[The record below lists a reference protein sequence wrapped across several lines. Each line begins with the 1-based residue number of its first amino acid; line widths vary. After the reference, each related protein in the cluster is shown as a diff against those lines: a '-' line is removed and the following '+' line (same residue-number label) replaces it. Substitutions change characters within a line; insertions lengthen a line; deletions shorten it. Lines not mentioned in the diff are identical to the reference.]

1 MLQKKAKGFKRNGV
15 LNPFQRA
22 KKWVNNPI
30 KCQRRFIGVF
40 CNRFKKNL
48 SLDKKVLKEKPEGR
62 RNGLTTPLNALE
74 AVYLSCLKKMYE
86 KNKKNGL
93 ITLRGYFATTLYDMA
108 RMSKIPLYNQKQVID
123 KLKMRGIIKYD
134 PLLFDKYD
142 EGSDPMVLFKI
153 LC

>member
-1 MLQKKAKGFKRNGV
+1 MLQKKAKGFKRKG
-15 LNPFQRA
+15 
-22 KKWVNNPI
+22 I

-48 SLDKKVLKEKPEGR
+48 SLDKKVLKEKPEGQ

-108 RMSKIPLYNQKQVID
+108 RMSKIPLYNQKQVIN
-123 KLKMRGIIKYD
+123 KLVTHRIIKYD
-134 PLLFDKYD
+134 PLLFDEYD
-142 EGSDPMVLFKI
+142 ESSDPMVLFKV

>member
-1 MLQKKAKGFKRNGV
+1 MLQKKAKGFKRKAR
-15 LNPFQRA
+15 RA

-48 SLDKKVLKEKPEGR
+48 NLDRKVLKEKA
-62 RNGLTTPLNALE
+62 LNALE

-123 KLKMRGIIKYD
+123 KLKMLGIIKYD
-134 PLLFDKYD
+134 PLVFDDYD

>member
-1 MLQKKAKGFKRNGV
+1 MLQKKAKGFKRKAR
-15 LNPFQRA
+15 RA

-30 KCQRRFIGVF
+30 KCQRRFVGVF
-40 CNRFKKNL
+40 YNRFKKNL
-48 SLDKKVLKEKPEGR
+48 SLDI
-62 RNGLTTPLNALE
+62 LE

-108 RMSKIPLYNQKQVID
+108 RMSKIPLYNQKQVIN

-134 PLLFDKYD
+134 PLSFDEYD

>member
-1 MLQKKAKGFKRNGV
+1 MHKLFLQDFAYVIVSEKKLFVKYKTKFFLRGVFVMLQKKAKGFKRKG
-15 LNPFQRA
+15 
-22 KKWVNNPI
+22 I
-30 KCQRRFIGVF
+30 KCQRRFVGVF
-40 CNRFKKNL
+40 YNRFKKKLNL
-48 SLDKKVLKEKPEGR
+48 DII
-62 RNGLTTPLNALE
+62 E

-108 RMSKIPLYNQKQVID
+108 RMSKIPLYYQKQVIN

-134 PLLFDKYD
+134 PLLFDEYD